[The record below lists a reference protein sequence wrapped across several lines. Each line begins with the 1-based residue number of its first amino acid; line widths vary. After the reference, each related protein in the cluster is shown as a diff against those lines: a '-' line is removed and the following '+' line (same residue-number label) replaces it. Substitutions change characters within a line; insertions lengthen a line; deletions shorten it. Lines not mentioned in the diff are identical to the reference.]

1 VTTQN
6 DVYQYTQVEQDTWRR
21 FYSEIALRWAKHRQL
36 LHPYYTDHIGC
47 LERFKDGI
55 PTLGEL
61 NALLR
66 DIGWTAEYV
75 DGFAPPWHIVRMI
88 DRRIM
93 PVSRPIRTPGEIFF
107 ANGPDLIHDIFGHLP
122 LLFSPE
128 YRALLAEWA
137 QIASSLDI
145 TETDRATY
153 HLNRLITQAEGRVAK
168 HTLAHLKTA
177 ASRVD
182 QFAAEHPSP
191 SQVFDKT
198 YFWIFEFGIVKHEGE
213 LRLLGSG
220 LLSSMREIEKIAAQK
235 PKMKALDCAS
245 ILSPYNISTLQDSY
259 LVASSVQQY
268 SDILQQMKARLERD
282 YLVSERLYARG

>member
-1 VTTQN
+1 MTTQN
-6 DVYQYTQVEQDTWRR
+6 DAYQYTQVEQDTWRR

-36 LHPYYTDHIGC
+36 LHPYYIDHIGC
-47 LERFKDGI
+47 LERFKESI

-93 PVSRPIRTPGEIFF
+93 PVSRSIRTPGEIFF

-145 TETDRATY
+145 TETDHATY
-153 HLNRLITQAEGRVAK
+153 HLNRLITQSEGRVAK

-182 QFAAEHPSP
+182 QFTAEHPSP

-235 PKMKALDCAS
+235 PKMKTLDCAS

-259 LVASSVQQY
+259 LVASSIQQY
-268 SDILQQMKARLERD
+268 SDILQQMKTRLEHD